1 MSKQRVDGI
10 KEKLVYKEGTSRQ
23 YQDQLRYKAL
33 GLCTKCQKPVW
44 KGVNKSF
51 CEYHAKLTREYQRK
65 RKGTTKRN
73 KNCKSYAKSKGL
85 PYGVIK
91 LMESKCKTEKE
102 GK

>member
-1 MSKQRVDGI
+1 MGKRIDSNERI
-10 KEKLVYKEGTSRQ
+10 VYKDDGTSRQ

-33 GLCTKCQKPVW
+33 GLCTKCQKPIW
-44 KGVNKSF
+44 KGVSKSF
-51 CEYHAKLTREYQRK
+51 CEYHTKLVREYQRK

-91 LMESKCKTEKE
+91 LMESKCKKE
-102 GK
+102 NNNG

>member
-1 MSKQRVDGI
+1 MGKRIDSNERI
-10 KEKLVYKEGTSRQ
+10 VYKDDGTSRQ

-33 GLCTKCQKPVW
+33 GLCTKCQKPIW

-51 CEYHAKLTREYQRK
+51 CEYHTKLVREYQRK

-85 PYGVIK
+85 PYGVIE

-102 GK
+102 QK

>member
-33 GLCTKCQKPVW
+33 GLCARCQKPIW
-44 KGVNKSF
+44 EGVNKSF
-51 CEYHAKLTREYQRK
+51 CEKHTLMIREKQRK
-65 RKGTTKRN
+65 YMGTTKRN
-73 KNCKSYAKSKGL
+73 KNCKSYI
-85 PYGVIK
+85 IK
-91 LMESKCKTEKE
+91 QG